1 MKALL
6 ETRVGTWVSE
16 DVDLPNGRRVTLE
29 TLYHPGAAAVV
40 PFLTPER
47 ILLLRQYR
55 HAAGGTIWEVPA
67 GKLEA
72 GEPPEQCA
80 ARELAEETGYSARR
94 LERTGEIVTAPGFTD
109 ERIHLFSA
117 WDLVPGPTGH
127 EDAEVI
133 EVHEVEL
140 AEALAMV
147 DRGELIDA
155 KSIAALFHAARSAER
170 ARGRHM
176 K

>member
-1 MKALL
+1 MRKML
-6 ETRVGTWVSE
+6 ETRVGPWVSE

-29 TLYHPGAAAVV
+29 TLQHPGASAVV

-67 GKLEA
+67 GKLEP
-72 GEPPEQCA
+72 GEPPEGCA
-80 ARELAEETGYSARR
+80 ARELAEETGYRARR
-94 LERTGEIVTAPGFTD
+94 LERVGEIVTAPGFTD
-109 ERIHLFSA
+109 ERIHLFCA
-117 WDLVPGPTGH
+117 WELVPGETGH

-133 EVHEVEL
+133 EVHELEL
-140 AEALAMV
+140 DEALAMI

-155 KSIAALFHAARSAER
+155 KSIAALFHAARR
-170 ARGRHM
+170 ARGSDM